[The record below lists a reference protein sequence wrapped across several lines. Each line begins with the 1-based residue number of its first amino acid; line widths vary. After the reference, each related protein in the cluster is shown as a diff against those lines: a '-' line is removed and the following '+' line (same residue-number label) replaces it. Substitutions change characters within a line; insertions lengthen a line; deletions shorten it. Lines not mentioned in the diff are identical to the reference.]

1 MLLRCGLRTTRETAD
16 PIEYVRL
23 RERAEFGVRTEAA
36 AKRGLENGTYA
47 VTIRRDDDLVGMGR
61 LVGDDGCFYK
71 LVDIAVAPD
80 HQDQGL
86 GTRIVEALVEY
97 VEKNAPPSAYVSLVS
112 NVDGFYERFGFEAI
126 DLDQTGMYR
135 GCNRSAHVT

>member
-1 MLLRCGLRTTRETAD
+1 MGYELREKPPA

-36 AKRGLENGTYA
+36 AKRGLENGIYA
-47 VTIRRDDDLVGMGR
+47 VTIRRDDLVGMGR

-80 HQDQGL
+80 HQDQEL

-97 VEKNAPPSAYVSLVS
+97 VEKNAPPSAYVNLVS
-112 NVDGFYERFGFEAI
+112 NVDGSYERFGFEAI

-135 GCNRSAHVT
+135 RM